1 MARLVD
7 SHFLSYLKEIRQ
19 TDLLTADEEKSLA
32 RKLREGDKDARE
44 RMIKANLR
52 LVVSVAKDFLNRGLP
67 YMDLINEG
75 NIGLMRAVEK
85 FDPDAGNRFST
96 YGIHWIKQ
104 AIRRALANTGKT
116 VRVPSYMIELVSHFR
131 HKSQEMQNRS
141 GGRPPDIRDVAREMN
156 VSDDQ
161 LDMVRRAM
169 NAATLSTDIR
179 SEEGGVSLTDI
190 LADPR
195 SPNPADEV
203 SFKSEVEMLGDMLQ
217 SITDREARIL
227 RMRFGIGTNRPMTL
241 SEIGE
246 IENLTRERIR
256 QIENEA
262 LRSLQS
268 TLSRRG
274 GYDDE
279 F

>member
-1 MARLVD
+1 
-7 SHFLSYLKEIRQ
+7 
-19 TDLLTADEEKSLA
+19 
-32 RKLREGDKDARE
+32 
-44 RMIKANLR
+44 MIKANLR

-85 FDPDAGNRFST
+85 FDPDAGTRFST

-104 AIRRALANTGKT
+104 SIRRALANTGKT

-131 HKSQEMQNRS
+131 HKSQEMQNLR
-141 GGRPPDIRDVAREMN
+141 GGRAPDIRDVAREMQ

-179 SEEGGVSLTDI
+179 SEDGGVSLTDI
-190 LADPR
+190 LPDLR
-195 SPNPADEV
+195 SPNPAEEA
-203 SFKSEVEMLGDMLQ
+203 SFKSEVEMLGNMLQ
-217 SITDREARIL
+217 SIDDREARIL

-274 GYDDE
+274 EYEDE
-279 F
+279 L